1 MQSPSKYRHNS
12 SQTLKEQYSNTY
24 GKTRNPLDVY
34 LGQPRCS
41 REGLG
46 KAFAVYSHLSKHVRV
61 HSGEK
66 AYKCKSYGIA
76 FSSSHLTEHIKT
88 LEINSLIGRNGDTA
102 LGSSVTLGVH
112 SNSQWKESLSV

>member
-1 MQSPSKYRHNS
+1 MQSPSKYQHNS

-46 KAFAVYSHLSKHVRV
+46 LSTGMGALSSLRIGGRWVGMCEEAVGG
-61 HSGEK
+61 GEGV
-66 AYKCKSYGIA
+66 GI
-76 FSSSHLTEHIKT
+76 
-88 LEINSLIGRNGDTA
+88 
-102 LGSSVTLGVH
+102 
-112 SNSQWKESLSV
+112 